1 MRFDPKI
8 DKFIKKIE
16 NTIVK
21 LNTIDVA
28 QRWIQEKI
36 TRGDYKVKDFY
47 ETVEYVN
54 EKTGEPVKKLALKN
68 IEDLS
73 EDQLLCIDGI
83 DVKGQQGTVIYT
95 LPDREK
101 VRDSLISLVQK
112 MDQGNKD
119 DEEDEPIEI
128 IAERLIVKRMARQAK
143 DDISQSAGLFRI
155 PKNAVTEL

>member
-1 MRFDPKI
+1 M
-8 DKFIKKIE
+8 
-16 NTIVK
+16 
-21 LNTIDVA
+21 
-28 QRWIQEKI
+28 
-36 TRGDYKVKDFY
+36 
-47 ETVEYVN
+47 
-54 EKTGEPVKKLALKN
+54 ALKK

-83 DVKGQQGTVIYT
+83 DVKGQQGTMIYT

-128 IAERLIVKRMARQAK
+128 IVERLIVKRMARQAK

-155 PKNAVTEL
+155 PKNAITEL